1 MWPWNG
7 RVGLM
12 NPSGLLHTVS
22 TINAMMIEEG
32 GGGDDADSVVA
43 SCSTE
48 ERRQQQQQQQQQL
61 LDDFESSQEIFKRHI
76 DIPIQ
81 SIFDNRHHDLNYVD
95 EEDEDCNNDNNNNKD
110 AAANN
115 NNNNSVEEERMM
127 DAYSLGGSSK
137 ASKGEEG
144 SIGSVRTKEEL
155 RMSLIARRR
164 RLAMMESAMDGEC
177 SLDMSLRLRN
187 GGDGADG
194 DGGSV
199 LSSLVDS
206 IVSLNDD
213 SIQGSLLS
221 KESLLSK
228 GTKDTKKKKRQSSK
242 KHKKKKRTKDKKKK
256 SSKSK
261 RKKKNHDDDDDDD
274 DDDDSGGE
282 SKIKKSKKKKSKKT
296 KKKSHRHH
304 ESSSSDSS
312 GTSSSKSSLSSSK
325 SNAGDTNYNKAKL
338 PPPSTTTNFTSQS
351 KNNNMMNATRQATNN
366 ISSMNEQ
373 VRQYDNPRMHNSA
386 PATASA
392 VGVGVDH
399 SSVLSKSMGHLS
411 ALVCKVRGMSVSNN
425 NNNNNNNMSKL
436 TIGGG
441 VALDTSHRT
450 SGRKSNNNYG
460 NREMAV
466 NNIDHHRR
474 NQQSRGNHHDRHRHP
489 MSTSRVSP
497 SLIQKQQLEH
507 NRLTSRRGGPHYQ
520 HHPQQQQQTHRGSS
534 VPPPSSRSNYYP
546 KRVSSQ
552 TPNQRFEISNS
563 SSRQEMNGISTH
575 HNHLS
580 YRKSLDVNKLSSQLQ
595 RSQQHQGR
603 YRSSRLDN
611 SHRTMTTTKTAL
623 PSSSKNTTRQQLQYN
638 NNSTTT
644 TSPASYEYGDE
655 ARRRDMNIEIDP
667 NIAIKDIAALKLGE
681 SAFIKRTTGRWTYA
695 KVKDISVDDNIT
707 FIVDKFGCVKSYK
720 MKYWYTHI
728 RTMKKK

>member
-1 MWPWNG
+1 
-7 RVGLM
+7 
-12 NPSGLLHTVS
+12 
-22 TINAMMIEEG
+22 MMTEE
-32 GGGDDADSVVA
+32 GGGDDANYAVE

-48 ERRQQQQQQQQQL
+48 ERQQQQQL
-61 LDDFESSQEIFKRHI
+61 LDDFESSQEIFKQHI
-76 DIPIQ
+76 GIPIQ

-95 EEDEDCNNDNNNNKD
+95 EEDGDCNKNDNKDTAANNN
-110 AAANN
+110 NN

-127 DAYSLGGSSK
+127 DTYSLGGSSK
-137 ASKGEEG
+137 ASKGEG

-187 GGDGADG
+187 GGDGGADG

-206 IVSLNDD
+206 IVSLND

-228 GTKDTKKKKRQSSK
+228 GTKDTKKKKRQKKKDKSSSSSK
-242 KHKKKKRTKDKKKK
+242 KHKKKKKNKDKKKK

-261 RKKKNHDDDDDDD
+261 RKKKNHDDDDYDDD

-296 KKKSHRHH
+296 TKKSHRHH
-304 ESSSSDSS
+304 VFGSSDSS
-312 GTSSSKSSLSSSK
+312 STSSSKSSFSLSK
-325 SNAGDTNYNKAKL
+325 INAGDTNYIKAKP
-338 PPPSTTTNFTSQS
+338 PPPSTTTTFTYQS

-373 VRQYDNPRMHNSA
+373 VRQYDNTRMHKSA

-392 VGVGVDH
+392 AGVGVDH

-436 TIGGG
+436 TVGGG
-441 VALDTSHRT
+441 VALDTTHRT
-450 SGRKSNNNYG
+450 FGRKSNNVYG

-474 NQQSRGNHHDRHRHP
+474 NQQPRGNHHDRNLHP

-520 HHPQQQQQTHRGSS
+520 QHPQQQQQPTHRGSS
-534 VPPPSSRSNYYP
+534 VPPPSLRSNNYP

-552 TPNQRFEISNS
+552 TPNRRFEISNS

-580 YRKSLDVNKLSSQLQ
+580 YRQSLDVNKLSSQLQ

-638 NNSTTT
+638 NNSSTT

-655 ARRRDMNIEIDP
+655 ARRQDMNIEIDP
-667 NIAIKDIAALKLGE
+667 NIAIKHISALKLGE
-681 SAFIKRTTGRWTYA
+681 SAFIKRTTGQWTYA
-695 KVKDISVDDNIT
+695 IVKDISVDDNIT
-707 FIVDKFGCVKSYK
+707 FIVDKLGCVKSYK

-728 RTMKKK
+728 RTMKK